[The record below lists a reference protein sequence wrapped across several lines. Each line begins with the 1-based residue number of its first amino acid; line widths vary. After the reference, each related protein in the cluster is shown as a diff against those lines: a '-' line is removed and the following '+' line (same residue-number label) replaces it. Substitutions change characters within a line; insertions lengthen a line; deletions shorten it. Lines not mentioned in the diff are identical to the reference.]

1 MSKRREKVQK
11 EVLALLRRH
20 CGQLSAYD
28 VLGELCEANP
38 KIAPPT
44 IYRVLADLMERGHVH
59 RVEPLNVSIACQ
71 CDRHQ
76 HAPCIEIDAA
86 EAHCESCGGVTTKIH
101 VVVDANGLSISLA
114 FAPGHQDDCLSASD
128 LLDSVQAGGTLLADK
143 ACDSGA
149 IRSPVFSH
157 GAWSNT
163 PRRRNRRDPI
173 CLSPYPYLYLY
184 RDRTMVERFF
194 NRLKHCRRVAA
205 PCDKRAVNFL
215 AFIKFAVIRIWSRVY
230 ESTSYDTALS
240 QGAVSNR
247 NCHPFLRR
255 HPFPSLRKIFQ
266 FNVLILIMILI
277 CN

>member
-1 MSKRREKVQK
+1 MSKRREKLQV
-11 EVLALLRRH
+11 EVLTILRRY
-20 CGQLSAYD
+20 CGQLSA
-28 VLGELCEANP
+28 
-38 KIAPPT
+38 
-44 IYRVLADLMERGHVH
+44 DLMEREHVH
-59 RVEPLNVSIACQ
+59 RIESPNASIACLY
-71 CDRHQ
+71 DRHQ
-76 HAPCIEIDAA
+76 HANCIEIDAA
-86 EAHCESCGGVTTKIH
+86 ETLCRSCGGLTTKIH
-101 VVVDANGLSISLA
+101 AVVDANGLSISLA

-128 LLDSVQAGGTLLADK
+128 LLDSVPAGGTLLADK

-173 CLSPYPYLYLY
+173 CLSPYLY

-205 PCDKRAVNFL
+205 PCDKRAVNVP
-215 AFIKFAVIRIWSRVY
+215 AFVKFAVIRIWLRVY
-230 ESTSYDTALS
+230 ESTSYDTALP

-255 HPFPSLRKIFQ
+255 HPFPSLCKIFQ
-266 FNVLILIMILI
+266 FIECFNTDNDSHLQLG
-277 CN
+277 